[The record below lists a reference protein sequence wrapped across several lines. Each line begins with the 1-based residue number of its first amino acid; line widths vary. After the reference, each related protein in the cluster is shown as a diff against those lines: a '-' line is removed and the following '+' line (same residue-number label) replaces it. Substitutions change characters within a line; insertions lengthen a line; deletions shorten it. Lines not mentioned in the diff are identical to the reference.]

1 MATAHYADGNL
12 FKNTVTRHREFFV
25 LFKVELSHQKQY
37 GLLNQFKAVT
47 YSDLKRELTLP
58 PIISVNM

>member
-1 MATAHYADGNL
+1 MATAHYTDGNL

-47 YSDLKRELTLP
+47 YEHL
-58 PIISVNM
+58 I